1 MRRSLAAVVVVALGL
16 VAAGCS
22 KGSGPGASSPPGAG
36 SAVTVKQLEFHFVP
50 VDLLVKS
57 SQGIRVE
64 NAGTVE
70 HNFTILKTSIDV
82 NVQPGQST
90 TLAAIG
96 KTLKPGTYPF
106 ECQFHKAQG
115 MLGVLTVVA
124 G

>member
-1 MRRSLAAVVVVALGL
+1 MRRSLAVVVVALGV

-22 KGSGPGASSPPGAG
+22 KGSGPGPPPPSAG
-36 SAVTVKQLEFHFVP
+36 SAVTVKQLEFRFVP
-50 VDLLVKS
+50 VDLVVKS